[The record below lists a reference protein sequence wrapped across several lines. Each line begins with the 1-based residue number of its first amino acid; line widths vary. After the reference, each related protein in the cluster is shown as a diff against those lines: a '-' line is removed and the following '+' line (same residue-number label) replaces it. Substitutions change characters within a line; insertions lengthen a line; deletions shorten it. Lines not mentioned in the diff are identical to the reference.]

1 MAASVALLLRRS
13 VKERDIRVPSIVT
26 RWLLKYAVVR
36 MPQSVRRFAQAL
48 LRRFGLAL
56 HRWPSTRFDAMAD
69 ALALLRRAGFRPD
82 VVVDVGANRGQWTAI
97 ARAHF
102 PDAVYHLVEPQ
113 PGCLA
118 VLKELA
124 VRAPGIH
131 VHGAAVTRPGMTT
144 VFMTGG
150 GERHDG
156 EGNFVSNSPASVPAA
171 IPYPS
176 TTLDALLPVVTGTRV
191 LLKLDVE
198 GHELAVLEGASELLT
213 RAEVVIAEFWIFQL
227 FHEQMTILPELMAWL
242 GTRGFVLYDVASLR
256 GRPRDNRLESG
267 DAVFV
272 RRGSHLLADSSWQ

>member
-1 MAASVALLLRRS
+1 MAARVALLLRRS
-13 VKERDIRVPSIVT
+13 GKERGIRVPSIVT
-26 RWLLKYAVVR
+26 CWLLKYAVVQAPR
-36 MPQSVRRFAQAL
+36 SVRRFAQAL

-56 HRWPSTRFDAMAD
+56 HRWPSTRFDAMDD
-69 ALALLRRAGFRPD
+69 ALELLRRAGFRPD
-82 VVVDVGANRGQWTAI
+82 LVIDVGANLGQWTAI

-124 VRAPGIH
+124 VRTPGIH
-131 VHGAAVTRPGMTT
+131 VHGAAVTRPGIAT
-144 VFMTGG
+144 VFMVGG

-156 EGNFVSNSPASVPAA
+156 SGNFIPNSTAPIPDA

-176 TTLDALLPVVTGTRV
+176 TTLDALLPAVGGTRV

-198 GHELAVLEGASELLT
+198 GHELAVLEGAFELLA
-213 RAEVVIAEFWIFQL
+213 RAEVVVAEFWIFQL
-227 FHEQMTILPELMAWL
+227 FHEEMTILPQLMSWL
-242 GTRGFVLYDVASLR
+242 EARGFVLYDFASLR
-256 GRPRDNRLESG
+256 GRPRDNRLKSG

-272 RRGSHLLADSSWQ
+272 RRGSPLLADSSWQ